1 MQQKISTKYA
11 VCFNLWWEIENDVED
26 IFEAGTQISM
36 VESHALY
43 ASGHN
48 YWYKEKY
55 MVNNLQ
61 ENIAQF
67 TSLAKASEQCANVSF
82 VVTNVEKT
90 STGPTETDVG
100 NLLLYSKSDDSFS
113 SFVPPGKP
121 NKPVVKEVTGSSVT
135 LSCTWN
141 NPEDE
146 NYDNVVVLISK
157 QLSGKWSQ
165 QIHEFD
171 GTNDIMVRGLQ
182 PNSTYLFKIMAEYKY
197 GRSETSEICDVKT
210 KSLFMDPEPEFGAT
224 YSFIVTAVGDSGEFE
239 PSKFEESLSDPFT
252 ADFGKV
258 YM

>member
-1 MQQKISTKYA
+1 MNFFFKLGYYSLVNSKEEMQQKINTKYA
-11 VCFNLWWEIENDVED
+11 VCFNLWWEIENDDVED
-26 IFEAGTQISM
+26 IFEPGTQMI
-36 VESHALY
+36 ESHALY

-55 MVNNLQ
+55 VVNNLQ

-67 TSLAKASEQCANVSF
+67 IALAKASDECANVSF
-82 VVTNVEKT
+82 VVTNVEKAGPIE
-90 STGPTETDVG
+90 TGVG

-121 NKPVVKEVTGSSVT
+121 NKPIVKEVTGSSAT

-157 QLSGKWSQ
+157 QSGKWSQ

-171 GTNDIMVRGLQ
+171 GTKDIVVSGLQ
-182 PNSTYLFKIMAEYKY
+182 PNSTYFLKIMTEYKY

-210 KSLFMDPEPEFGAT
+210 KSLFT
-224 YSFIVTAVGDSGEFE
+224 VTAVSDSGESE
-239 PSKFEESLSDPFT
+239 PSEESDSFT
-252 ADFGKV
+252 VDFGKV